1 MVVGINGYYFAPR
14 ADQFEENAQIFYRL
28 QTRSVV
34 TRLRAQGVSVLEWD
48 PTRHDFATA
57 LMRQL
62 RTR

>member
-14 ADQFEENAQIFYRL
+14 NDQFEENAQIFYRL

-48 PTRHDFATA
+48 PTRYDFATA